1 MFSIYSSAFNLIKNK
16 FNYES
21 AISNFSDF
29 ADEVVLSV
37 NTSEDDTLDK
47 LIQLSK
53 DFPKLKIVSSDFSY
67 SDPLLDG
74 KIKNFALQSTT
85 QEFKIGLDMD
95 EYIPL
100 WQKSIWEDLAY
111 SLRFDGVSAIM
122 IPSLNLFKDKSH
134 YSSVTRKWYL
144 HKSGCFRGAVNFA
157 RKADGTIDTSKSDTC
172 ELIDKDGNLVSFR
185 SISPEIEEM
194 RKGTVPFVVHTGY
207 LSLEN
212 RVIRNKNFWGDHW
225 KVESGGEAP
234 AHKVHL
240 DVNEFTEKCFEH
252 HLEIGGV

>member
-111 SLRFDGVSAIM
+111 SLRFDGVSAMM
-122 IPSLNLFKDKSH
+122 IPSLNLFKDNSH

-157 RKADGTIDTSKSDTC
+157 RKADGTVDTSKSDTC
-172 ELIDKDGNLVSFR
+172 ELIDKDGNLVSSKNFPR
-185 SISPEIEEM
+185 EIEHL
-194 RKGTVPFVVHTGY
+194 RTKTIPFVVHTGY
-207 LSLEN
+207 VSLED
-212 RVIRNKNFWGDHW
+212 RVVRNKNFWEKHW
-225 KVESGGEAP
+225 KTESGGEAP
-234 AHKVHL
+234 KHKVHL
-240 DVNEFTEKCFEH
+240 NVNEFGESYSEH
-252 HLEIGGV
+252 LLDI